1 MSKICRSIAMFLG
14 LFTVSLS
21 ALAEPT
27 QSLPPSE
34 LIPYIFKTS
43 IAVNNTKDLKAGK
56 LWYCSAKED
65 QAVIRRNFIVQFE
78 SFNGLYIL
86 YTNPSNNDPI
96 GGADFPYG
104 WPTVVLIERVSD
116 LDGEILGSDTFPKM
130 PQAYIKKADKFSL
143 RIRKAGKDNLLLHWS
158 IDSKRP
164 NDDVVFEGGYEAT
177 MYCLPATKKLKSEM
191 IWPYDLI

>member
-1 MSKICRSIAMFLG
+1 MLKICRSIAMFLG

-56 LWYCSAKED
+56 LWYCSVNED
-65 QAVIRRNFIVQFE
+65 QIMFIRNFIVRFE
-78 SFNGLYIL
+78 SFNDL
-86 YTNPSNNDPI
+86 YTLYTKPSKDL
-96 GGADFPYG
+96 GDGADRSYG
-104 WPTVVLIERVSD
+104 WPTVVPIERVSD

-130 PQAYIKKADKFSL
+130 PEAYIKKADKFSL

-158 IDSKRP
+158 IDSKRS
-164 NDDVVFEGGYEAT
+164 NDDVFFEGGYEAT
-177 MYCLPATKKLKSEM
+177 MYCLPATKKLKSE
-191 IWPYDLI
+191 IFWD